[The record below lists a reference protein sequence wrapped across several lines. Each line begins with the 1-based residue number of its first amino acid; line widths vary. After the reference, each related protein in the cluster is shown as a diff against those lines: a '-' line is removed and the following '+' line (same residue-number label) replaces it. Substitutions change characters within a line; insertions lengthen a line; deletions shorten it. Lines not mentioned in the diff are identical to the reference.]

1 MDPQIALKIA
11 LASAAIAA
19 SGALGSQLISALFSL
34 KVKRLEIVFA
44 RKADTY
50 KNLMEKAGAF
60 ANDIQSPERYL
71 EFIHAYYATLIIASP
86 SVLQAFTAQE
96 NITDITSR
104 LQTVIVN
111 PDEQERLKKS
121 WLNAMNILAN
131 AMREDLRTFSKH

>member
-1 MDPQIALKIA
+1 MDPQIAFKIA

-19 SGALGSQLISALFSL
+19 SGALGSQLISALFNL

-60 ANDIQSPERYL
+60 ANDTQNPERYL
-71 EFIHAYYATLIIASP
+71 EFVHAYYATLIVASP
-86 SVLQAFTAQE
+86 SVLEAFKAQE

-104 LQTVIVN
+104 LQTIIVN
-111 PDEQERLKKS
+111 ADEQERLKKS
-121 WLNAMNILAN
+121 WLNAMNILAG
-131 AMREDLRTFSKH
+131 AMREDLRKFSRH